1 MMIIFKSLAI
11 GSKKMAQIEQNINIR
26 SHVGSD
32 GILHLEVPVE
42 MKDTFVV
49 VTMRVRSLPTA
60 SEVTQSDGNRV
71 VARVF

>member
-1 MMIIFKSLAI
+1 
-11 GSKKMAQIEQNINIR
+11 MAQIEQNINIR